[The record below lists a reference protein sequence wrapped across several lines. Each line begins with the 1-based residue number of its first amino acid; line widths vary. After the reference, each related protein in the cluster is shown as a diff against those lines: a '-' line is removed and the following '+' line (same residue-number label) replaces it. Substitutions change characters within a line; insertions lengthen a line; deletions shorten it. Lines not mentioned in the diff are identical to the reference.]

1 MTVVLALGWWVL
13 PALITAAAGLWAL
26 WPEAPSYGD
35 YNFGGVFMSLL
46 KLCAAV
52 IATLVAWLVYFIAF

>member
-1 MTVVLALGWWVL
+1 MTIVLGWWAL
-13 PALITAAAGLWAL
+13 PALLTVAAATWAL

-35 YNFGGVFMSLL
+35 YNFGGVFMDLM

-52 IATLVAWLVYFIAF
+52 IAVLVAWLVYFIVF